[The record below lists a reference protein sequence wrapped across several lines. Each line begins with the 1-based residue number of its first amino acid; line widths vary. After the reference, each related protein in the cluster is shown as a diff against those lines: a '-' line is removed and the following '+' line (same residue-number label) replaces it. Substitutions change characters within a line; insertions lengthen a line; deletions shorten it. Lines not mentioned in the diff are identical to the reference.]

1 MNKPTWIFVCGSYRT
16 ASTTQYRMV
25 RDIVEE
31 TKNGIGIGYHTEKKL
46 KQFDDPAECHDA
58 RYVVCKVFEYLPD
71 GLHGDVNR
79 KERKPWQP
87 SYGMTLHK
95 EKRIRAIMTVR
106 DPRDIITSMRART
119 ERDKEKWFE
128 FDRIVREALPVWL
141 NDARKWAN
149 LGPGLS
155 LVSRFED
162 FTADLLGETQRI
174 AEFLDISLSTQKA
187 REIASRYTTD
197 AITEHKRKSRAA
209 KKREDPWLPSVPGI
223 LFGKPGAWQS
233 HLTPEEAGLVVK
245 HSRAYMEEF
254 GYL

>member
-1 MNKPTWIFVCGSYRT
+1 MNKPIWVFVCGTYRT

-46 KQFDDPAECHDA
+46 KQFDNPAECRNA

-79 KERKPWQP
+79 KTRKPWQP

-95 EKRIRAIMTVR
+95 EGRIRAIMTVR
-106 DPRDIITSMRART
+106 DPRDIITSMRIRT
-119 ERDKEKWFE
+119 ERDGKKFE
-128 FDRIVREALPVWL
+128 FDRTVKEALPIWL
-141 NDARKWAN
+141 NDARKWAFH

-162 FTADLLGETQRI
+162 FTLDLLGDCHRI
-174 AEFLDISLSTQKA
+174 AIFLDIPLSAHKA
-187 REIASRYTTD
+187 
-197 AITEHKRKSRAA
+197 K
-209 KKREDPWLPSVPGI
+209 
-223 LFGKPGAWQS
+223 
-233 HLTPEEAGLVVK
+233 
-245 HSRAYMEEF
+245 
-254 GYL
+254 